1 MWKLLVC
8 CLVSNLVGVINV
20 ICLLWVIVCNVVR
33 VVISVLLEFILFCI
47 RCIIGIFSVIL
58 CLIFVIMCVCVFVGL
73 NGKVVRSLFF
83 SVLLVF
89 SGWVWKCCVLVCKV
103 NMLRLCVSSFFRIR
117 WCCVGCCLVF
127 RLLSCSVG
135 GGWCKVCN
143 VFGSVIIFCDSFGGR
158 SFLMV

>member
-1 MWKLLVC
+1 MC

-20 ICLLWVIVCNVVR
+20 ICLLWVIVRNVVR

-89 SGWVWKCCVLVCKV
+89 SGWV
-103 NMLRLCVSSFFRIR
+103 
-117 WCCVGCCLVF
+117 
-127 RLLSCSVG
+127 
-135 GGWCKVCN
+135 
-143 VFGSVIIFCDSFGGR
+143 
-158 SFLMV
+158 